1 MKKTTIIG
9 AALLMAVF
17 GIKTVKAQ
25 TCIKPPSC
33 AELGYVYSE
42 AECGETDILRCP
54 TDLSKVYCNFNVN
67 GKEGDILYA
76 DHSVSPLLLPN
87 KAPIGIVLDA
97 GNRLAISLDA
107 QEFKRDGFKTFKWG
121 ENGDIPGLADCD
133 GEKCNDSGISNTN
146 AIISYAQKTGKS
158 YPLAEAARAY
168 APSGCKQTWCGA
180 GKWGLISM
188 GEINKVMVQSTAI
201 GEGFKTL
208 GMNFAPSSIRSFLTS
223 SSFNS
228 GGFNTLLYVAGVK
241 EYIPMGKR
249 DLGDLSVLPEG
260 WVMFAYRVIRY

>member
-121 ENGDIPGLADCD
+121 E
-133 GEKCNDSGISNTN
+133 
-146 AIISYAQKTGKS
+146 
-158 YPLAEAARAY
+158 
-168 APSGCKQTWCGA
+168 
-180 GKWGLISM
+180 
-188 GEINKVMVQSTAI
+188 MVI
-201 GEGFKTL
+201 F
-208 GMNFAPSSIRSFLTS
+208 P
-223 SSFNS
+223 
-228 GGFNTLLYVAGVK
+228 V
-241 EYIPMGKR
+241 
-249 DLGDLSVLPEG
+249 
-260 WVMFAYRVIRY
+260 